1 MLKIVQDDIHL
12 SIHGEEFL
20 NNFLYLI
27 KLHINLRFQ
36 YFKCCGIFKVIF
48 HRRNDLLCMDS
59 QVLGL
64 NKF

>member
-1 MLKIVQDDIHL
+1 MKYKN
-12 SIHGEEFL
+12 GEEFL